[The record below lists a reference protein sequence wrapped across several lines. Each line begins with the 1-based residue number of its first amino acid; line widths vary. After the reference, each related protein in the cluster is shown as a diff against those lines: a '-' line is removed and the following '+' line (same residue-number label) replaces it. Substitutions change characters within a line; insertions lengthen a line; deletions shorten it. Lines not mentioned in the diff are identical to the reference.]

1 LKLRLSSYVL
11 VGALLL
17 GAATVAD
24 AALVRVGRV
33 VVRADGGFTPQ
44 ALPRKKYAPIAFQG
58 QADIAS
64 TDGGPVP
71 KLVRARLDFD
81 RDGRLNTRG
90 LPVCVPSRIENAAPK
105 AARRICSKALVGTG
119 EVAAAL
125 SLPGLSGVRLR
136 SPLSVFNGPRVNGHR
151 SVVGHAWTTVP
162 KREVFVTVVPIEK
175 RSGAYSYSATAE
187 IPEIADGA
195 GTLTHLDARIGR
207 RYRSGGSKRSYVSA
221 RCSDGVMETR
231 GRLDFD
237 FDDGTII
244 EGSVFKPCSVV
255 PPRRSR

>member
-1 LKLRLSSYVL
+1 LKLRTTSYAL
-11 VGALLL
+11 VAVLLL

-44 ALPRKKYAPIAFQG
+44 ALPRKKYAPISFQG
-58 QADIAS
+58 NADIAS
-64 TDGGPVP
+64 TDGGPPP
-71 KLVRARLDFD
+71 KLLRARLDFD
-81 RDGRLNTRG
+81 RDGRLSTRG
-90 LPVCVPSRIENAAPK
+90 LPVCAPNRIDNAAPK
-105 AARRICSKALVGTG
+105 AARRICAKALVGTG
-119 EVAAAL
+119 EVAAAMD
-125 SLPGLSGVRLR
+125 LPGLSGFRVR
-136 SPLSVFNGPRVNGHR
+136 SPLSVFNGPRVGGHP

-162 KREVFVTVVPIEK
+162 EREVFVTVIPIEK
-175 RSGAYSYSATAE
+175 HSGPYSYTATAE

-207 RYRSGGSKRSYVSA
+207 RYRAGGSRRSYVSA

-237 FDDGTII
+237 DGTVI
-244 EGSVFKPCSVV
+244 EGSLFKPCSVV
-255 PPRRSR
+255 RPRRSR